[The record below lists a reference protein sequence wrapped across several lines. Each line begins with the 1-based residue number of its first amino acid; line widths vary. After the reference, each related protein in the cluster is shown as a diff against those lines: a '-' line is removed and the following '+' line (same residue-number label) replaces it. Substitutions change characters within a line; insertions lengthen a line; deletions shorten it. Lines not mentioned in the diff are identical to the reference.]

1 MLLQRKV
8 TKEKSPQKPTE
19 SFICRTS
26 LRLQA
31 MKLSVRT
38 FRGRPR
44 TQKPVGML
52 DVFFCIKLFRLAQWH
67 IKISRKNQILSNV
80 LECAK
85 IVRAVREAL
94 RTIGLM
100 ICRF

>member
-19 SFICRTS
+19 SFICRTN

-44 TQKPVGML
+44 TQKPVGRL
-52 DVFFCIKLFRLAQWH
+52 IHAIPLPLLADDV
-67 IKISRKNQILSNV
+67 KINLSLSILPP
-80 LECAK
+80 AP
-85 IVRAVREAL
+85 
-94 RTIGLM
+94 G
-100 ICRF
+100 

>member
-1 MLLQRKV
+1 V

-44 TQKPVGML
+44 TQKPVCMF
-52 DVFFCIKLFRLAQWH
+52 VVCFFHQTIQ
-67 IKISRKNQILSNV
+67 IS
-80 LECAK
+80 AM
-85 IVRAVREAL
+85 A
-94 RTIGLM
+94 
-100 ICRF
+100 F